1 MLLAAEE
8 LMAARYQM
16 ALSLGF
22 HIVLSCFGVAL
33 PALIY
38 VLHRR
43 GLRHEDADVRSD
55 SLALAK
61 KWAKVSAVLFAV
73 GAVSGTVL
81 SFELGLLFPGMME
94 EFGDVIGLPFALEGI
109 AFFLEAIF
117 IGIYLYGWDRL
128 PPKLHLRVLIPI
140 IASGAFGTFCIIAVN
155 AFMNNP
161 AGFSRDT
168 NGEIIDVDPLAA
180 MFNNAVWGQA
190 IHMFVATYA
199 VTGFLVASVYA
210 VGMRKGRLDQRHRT
224 GFLVAFAFATIAAFA
239 QPVIGHFTGQRLAE
253 DQPTKLAAFEL
264 AEESEDR
271 APLTI
276 GGLWIDGEKR
286 FGIEIPYAG
295 SIASGN
301 SLNQVVPGVND
312 FPADELP
319 PLNVTHVAFQTMV
332 GAGTA
337 MVGIAAWFW
346 WRRRR
351 VGDAVFEEKWTMW
364 SIVAGGGLSV
374 LALEAGWTATE
385 VGRQPWIVYG
395 EMRTADA
402 VTSNSG
408 VWISLAAIVI
418 LYASMAALATKV
430 IRSMA
435 RRWRES
441 DDLDLPT
448 PYGPSE
454 LSPRRE
460 MASISGEDDCRGVE

>member
-1 MLLAAEE
+1 MLLAADE

-16 ALSLGF
+16 AFSLGF

-43 GLRHEDADVRSD
+43 GLKHDDQDA
-55 SLALAK
+55 LLLAK

-94 EFGDVIGLPFALEGI
+94 DFGDVIGLPFALEGI

-128 PPKLHLRVLIPI
+128 PPKVHLNVLVPI

-161 AGFSRDT
+161 AGFSRDPVS
-168 NGEIIDVDPLAA
+168 GEITDVEPLAA

-199 VTGFLVASVYA
+199 VTGFLVAAVYA
-210 VGMRKGRLDQRHRT
+210 IGMRKGRLDRSHRM

-239 QPVIGHFTGQRLAE
+239 QPVVGHFTGQRLAE
-253 DQPTKLAAFEL
+253 DQPSKLAAFEL
-264 AEESEDR
+264 NTVAEDH
-271 APLTI
+271 APLTV
-276 GGLWIDGEKR
+276 GGIWIDDEKR
-286 FGIEIPYAG
+286 YGIEIPWLG
-295 SIASGN
+295 SLATGN
-301 SLNQVVPGVND
+301 SLSQVVPSIYD
-312 FPADELP
+312 IPEDERP
-319 PLNVTHVAFQTMV
+319 PINVTHFAFQAMV

-351 VGDAVFEEKWTMW
+351 IGDAVFAEKWTMR
-364 SIVAGGGLSV
+364 SIIVGAGLAV

-402 VTSNSG
+402 VTQNSG
-408 VWISLAAIVI
+408 VWISLTAIII
-418 LYASMAALATKV
+418 LYASMAYMATRV
-430 IRSMA
+430 IRGMT

-441 DDLDLPT
+441 DEIDLPT
-448 PYGPSE
+448 PYGPSVE
-454 LSPRRE
+454 RE
-460 MASISGEDDCRGVE
+460 HPVSASKGGD

>member
-1 MLLAAEE
+1 MLIAAEEVASE

-43 GLRHEDADVRSD
+43 GLKHNDADA
-55 SLALAK
+55 LALAK

-81 SFELGLLFPGMME
+81 SFELGLLFPGMMA

-128 PPKLHLRVLIPI
+128 PPKVHLRVLIPI

-161 AGFSRDT
+161 AGFSRDA
-168 NGEIIDVDPLAA
+168 NGDIVDVDPLAA

-190 IHMFVATYA
+190 LHMFVATYA
-199 VTGFLVASVYA
+199 VTGFLVAAVYA
-210 VGMRKGRLDQRHRT
+210 VGMRKGRIDRRHKM
-224 GFLVAFAFATIAAFA
+224 GFLVAFTFATLAAFT

-253 DQPTKLAAFEL
+253 DQPSKLAAFEL
-264 AEESEDR
+264 AEESEDH
-271 APLTI
+271 APLTV

-286 FGIEIPYAG
+286 YGIDIPWLG
-295 SIASGN
+295 SLATGN
-301 SLNQVVPGVND
+301 SLSQVVPGID
-312 FPADELP
+312 AIPEDERP
-319 PLNVTHVAFQTMV
+319 PINVTRTAFQLMV
-332 GAGTA
+332 GSGTA
-337 MVGIAAWFW
+337 MVAIAGWFW

-351 VGDAVFEEKWTMW
+351 VGDAVFSEKWTMRA
-364 SIVAGGGLSV
+364 VVVGAGLSV

-395 EMRTADA
+395 EMRTVDA
-402 VTSNSG
+402 VTQNSG
-408 VWISLAAIVI
+408 VWISLTAIVL
-418 LYASMAALATKV
+418 LYASMATVATKV
-430 IRSMA
+430 IRGMA

-454 LSPRRE
+454 LDVAQAARAGSSEGP
-460 MASISGEDDCRGVE
+460 

>member
-1 MLLAAEE
+1 MLIAAQDVAGE

-43 GLRHEDADVRSD
+43 GLKHPDPEVAAD

-128 PPKLHLRVLIPI
+128 PPKVHLRVLIPI

-161 AGFSRDT
+161 AGFSRDA
-168 NGEIIDVDPLAA
+168 NGDVVDVDPLAA

-199 VTGFLVASVYA
+199 VTGFLVAAVYA
-210 VGMRKGRLDQRHRT
+210 VGMRKGRVDRRHKM
-224 GFLVAFAFATIAAFA
+224 GFLVAFSFATIAAFT

-253 DQPTKLAAFEL
+253 DQPAKLAAFEL

-271 APLTI
+271 APLTV
-276 GGLWIDGEKR
+276 GGLWIDGEK
-286 FGIEIPYAG
+286 FFAIEIPYAG

-301 SLNQVVPGVND
+301 SLNQVVPGIND
-312 FPADELP
+312 IPEDERP
-319 PLNVTHVAFQTMV
+319 PINVTHIAFQTMV
-332 GAGTA
+332 AAGTA
-337 MVGIAAWFW
+337 MAGIAALFW
-346 WRRRR
+346 WRRWR
-351 VGDAVFEEKWTMW
+351 VGDAVFTEKWTLRAV
-364 SIVAGGGLSV
+364 IAGGGLSV
-374 LALEAGWTATE
+374 LALESGWTATE

-402 VTSNSG
+402 VTQNSG
-408 VWISLAAIVI
+408 VWISLTAIVI
-418 LYASMAALATKV
+418 LYASMAFVATKV
-430 IRSMA
+430 IRGMA

-454 LSPRRE
+454 LGRHDE
-460 MASISGEDDCRGVE
+460 MVSVMGERD

>member
-1 MLLAAEE
+1 MLFAADE

-16 ALSLGF
+16 AFSLGF

-43 GLRHEDADVRSD
+43 GLRHDDHDALV
-55 SLALAK
+55 LAK

-128 PPKLHLRVLIPI
+128 PPKVHLNVLIPI
-140 IASGAFGTFCIIAVN
+140 IASGAFGTFCIISVN

-161 AGFSRDT
+161 AGFSRDPVT
-168 NGEIIDVDPLAA
+168 GAVTDVEPLAA

-199 VTGFLVASVYA
+199 VTGFLVAAVYA
-210 VGMRKGRLDQRHRT
+210 VGMRRGRLDRPHRL
-224 GFLVAFAFATIAAFA
+224 GFMVAFTFATAAAFT
-239 QPVIGHFTGQRLAE
+239 QPIIGHFTGQRLPE
-253 DQPTKLAAFEL
+253 DQPAKVAAFEL
-264 AEESEDR
+264 SDEREDH

-286 FGIEIPYAG
+286 FGIEIPWLG
-295 SIASGN
+295 SIATGTSP
-301 SLNQVVPGVND
+301 NQIVPSIND
-312 FPADELP
+312 FPEDELP
-319 PLNVTHVAFQTMV
+319 PINVTHIAFQLMIA
-332 GAGTA
+332 AGTA

-346 WRRRR
+346 WRRRK
-351 VGDAVFEEKWTMW
+351 VGDDVFTEKWTMR
-364 SIVAGGGLSV
+364 SIVVGGGLSV

-385 VGRQPWIVYG
+385 VGRQPWVVY
-395 EMRTADA
+395 EELRTADA
-402 VTSNSG
+402 VTQNSG
-408 VWISLAAIVI
+408 VWISLTAIIV
-418 LYASMAALATKV
+418 LYASMAYLATRV
-430 IRSMA
+430 IRGMT
-435 RRWRES
+435 RRWRDS
-441 DDLDLPT
+441 DEIDLPT
-448 PYGPSE
+448 PYGPSVEE
-454 LSPRRE
+454 LHAVAAPRR
-460 MASISGEDDCRGVE
+460 DR

>member
-1 MLLAAEE
+1 MLLAANE

-43 GLRHEDADVRSD
+43 GLKHDDHDA
-55 SLALAK
+55 LLLAK

-94 EFGDVIGLPFALEGI
+94 EYGDVIGLPFALEGI

-128 PPKLHLRVLIPI
+128 PPKVHLNVLIPI

-161 AGFSRDT
+161 AGFSRDPAT
-168 NGEIIDVDPLAA
+168 GDIVDVDPLAA

-199 VTGFLVASVYA
+199 VTGFLVAAVYA
-210 VGMRKGRLDQRHRT
+210 VGMRKGRIDRSHRI
-224 GFLVAFAFATIAAFA
+224 GFLTAFAFATIAALT

-253 DQPTKLAAFEL
+253 DQPSKLAAFEL

-271 APLTI
+271 APLTV

-286 FGIEIPYAG
+286 FAIEIPLLG

-301 SLNQVVPGVND
+301 SLNQVVPGLD
-312 FPADELP
+312 DIPLDEQP
-319 PLNVTHVAFQTMV
+319 PVNVTHLAFQAMV

-337 MVGIAAWFW
+337 MAGIAVWFW

-351 VGDAVFEEKWTMW
+351 VGDEVFGEKWTMR
-364 SIVAGGGLSV
+364 SIVVGAGLAV

-385 VGRQPWIVYG
+385 VGRQPWVVYG
-395 EMRTADA
+395 ELRTADA
-402 VTSNSG
+402 VTQNSG
-408 VWISLAAIVI
+408 VWISLTAIVL
-418 LYASMAALATKV
+418 LYASMGLLATRV
-430 IRSMA
+430 IRGMT
-435 RRWRES
+435 RRWRET
-441 DDLDLPT
+441 DEVDLPT

-454 LSPRRE
+454 LDRD
-460 MASISGEDDCRGVE
+460 GETAEVG

>member
-1 MLLAAEE
+1 MLIAAQDVAGE

-16 ALSLGF
+16 AISLGF

-43 GLRHEDADVRSD
+43 GLTHPDPGVAADSMV
-55 SLALAK
+55 LAK

-117 IGIYLYGWDRL
+117 IGIYLYGWGRI

-155 AFMNNP
+155 AFMNSP
-161 AGFSRDT
+161 AGFSRDA
-168 NGEIIDVDPLAA
+168 NGDIVEVDPLAA

-190 IHMFVATYA
+190 AHMFVATYA
-199 VTGFLVASVYA
+199 VTGFLVAAVYA
-210 VGMRKGRLDQRHRT
+210 SAMRKGRIDRQHKL

-253 DQPTKLAAFEL
+253 DQPSKLAAFEL
-264 AEESEDR
+264 SEESEDR
-271 APLTI
+271 APLTV

-286 FGIEIPYAG
+286 FAIEIPYAG
-295 SIASGN
+295 SIAAGN
-301 SLNQVVPGVND
+301 SLNQVVPGIEDIPV
-312 FPADELP
+312 DERP
-319 PLNVTHVAFQTMV
+319 PLNVTHIAFQLMV
-332 GAGTA
+332 WAGTA
-337 MVGIAAWFW
+337 MVAIAGWFW
-346 WRRRR
+346 WRRWR
-351 VGDAVFEEKWTMW
+351 VGDDVFAEKWTMW
-364 SIVAGGGLSV
+364 SVVAGGGLSV

-402 VTSNSG
+402 VTQNSG
-408 VWISLAAIVI
+408 VWISLTVIIV
-418 LYASMAALATKV
+418 LYASMGYIATRV
-430 IRSMA
+430 IRGMA

-441 DDLDLPT
+441 NLLDLPT
-448 PYGPSE
+448 PYGPLPPEPVRESE
-454 LSPRRE
+454 STW
-460 MASISGEDDCRGVE
+460 S

>member
-1 MLLAAEE
+1 MLLAADE

-16 ALSLGF
+16 AFSLGF

-43 GLRHEDADVRSD
+43 GLKHDDHDALV
-55 SLALAK
+55 LAK

-94 EFGDVIGLPFALEGI
+94 QFGDVIGLPFALEGI

-128 PPKLHLRVLIPI
+128 PPKVHLNVLIPI
-140 IASGAFGTFCIIAVN
+140 IASGAFGTFCIISVN

-161 AGFSRDT
+161 AGFTRDPVT
-168 NGEIIDVDPLAA
+168 GEITDVEPLAA

-190 IHMFVATYA
+190 IHMFLATYA
-199 VTGFLVASVYA
+199 VTGFLVAAVYA
-210 VGMRKGRLDQRHRT
+210 VGMRKGRHDRPHRL
-224 GFLVAFAFATIAAFA
+224 GFLVAFAFATIAAVA
-239 QPVIGHFTGQRLAE
+239 QPVVGHFTGQRLPE
-253 DQPTKLAAFEL
+253 DQPAKVAAFEL
-264 AEESEDR
+264 SDEREDR

-286 FGIEIPYAG
+286 FGLEIPWLG
-295 SIASGN
+295 SIATGTSP
-301 SLNQVVPGVND
+301 NQVVPSITD
-312 FPADELP
+312 FPEDERP
-319 PLNVTHVAFQTMV
+319 PINVTHIAFQLMV
-332 GAGTA
+332 GAGTT

-346 WRRRR
+346 WRRRK
-351 VGDAVFEEKWTMW
+351 VGDAVFSEKWTMR
-364 SIVAGGGLSV
+364 SIVAGGALSV

-385 VGRQPWIVYG
+385 VGRQPWVVY
-395 EMRTADA
+395 EELRTADA
-402 VTSNSG
+402 VTQNSG
-408 VWISLAAIVI
+408 VWISLTAIVV
-418 LYASMAALATKV
+418 LYASMAYLATKV
-430 IRSMA
+430 IRGMT

-441 DDLDLPT
+441 DEIDLPT
-448 PYGPSE
+448 PYGPS
-454 LSPRRE
+454 
-460 MASISGEDDCRGVE
+460 VEEADTVAAVGGTR

>member
-1 MLLAAEE
+1 MLIAAQDVAGE

-43 GLRHEDADVRSD
+43 GLKHGDQD

-128 PPKLHLRVLIPI
+128 PPKVHLRVLIPI

-161 AGFSRDT
+161 AGFSRDS
-168 NGEIIDVDPLAA
+168 NGDVVDVDPLAA

-190 IHMFVATYA
+190 AHMFVATYA
-199 VTGFLVASVYA
+199 VTGFLVAAVYA
-210 VGMRKGRLDQRHRT
+210 VGMRRGRLDARHKT

-253 DQPTKLAAFEL
+253 DQPSKLAAFEL
-264 AEESEDR
+264 AEDSRDR
-271 APLTI
+271 APLTV

-286 FGIEIPYAG
+286 FAIEVPYAG

-301 SLNQVVPGVND
+301 SLNQVVPGID
-312 FPADELP
+312 DIPEDERP
-319 PLNVTHVAFQTMV
+319 PLNVTHIAFQMMV
-332 GAGTA
+332 AAGTA
-337 MVGIAAWFW
+337 MAGIAGVFW
-346 WRRRR
+346 WRRWR
-351 VGDAVFEEKWTMW
+351 VGDDVFTEKWTMW
-364 SIVAGGGLSV
+364 SVVAGGALSV

-395 EMRTADA
+395 ELRTEDA
-402 VTSNSG
+402 VTQNSG
-408 VWISLAAIVI
+408 VWISLTAIVI
-418 LYASMAALATKV
+418 LYASMALVATKV
-430 IRSMA
+430 IRGMA

-454 LSPRRE
+454 LDGARE
-460 MASISGEDDCRGVE
+460 TASAVGGRAGGAD

>member
-1 MLLAAEE
+1 MLIAAQDVAGE

-43 GLRHEDADVRSD
+43 GLKHGDADALV
-55 SLALAK
+55 LAK

-128 PPKLHLRVLIPI
+128 PPKVHLRVLIPI
-140 IASGAFGTFCIIAVN
+140 IGSGAFGTFCIIAVN

-161 AGFSRDT
+161 AGFSRDADG
-168 NGEIIDVDPLAA
+168 NVVDVDPLAA

-190 IHMFVATYA
+190 VHMFVATYA
-199 VTGFLVASVYA
+199 VAGFLVAAVYA
-210 VGMRKGRLDQRHRT
+210 VGMRKGRLDRQHRV
-224 GFLVAFAFATIAAFA
+224 GFLVAFSFATIAAFS
-239 QPVIGHFTGQRLAE
+239 QPMIGHFAGQRLAE
-253 DQPTKLAAFEL
+253 DQPSKLAAFEL

-271 APLTI
+271 APLTV

-301 SLNQVVPGVND
+301 SLNQVVPGIND
-312 FPADELP
+312 IPEDERP
-319 PLNVTHVAFQTMV
+319 PINVTHIAFQTMV
-332 GAGTA
+332 AAGTA
-337 MVGIAAWFW
+337 MAAIAALFW
-346 WRRRR
+346 WRRWR
-351 VGDAVFEEKWTMW
+351 VGDAVFTEKWTMW
-364 SIVAGGGLSV
+364 SVVAGGGLSV

-402 VTSNSG
+402 VTQNSG
-408 VWISLAAIVI
+408 VWISLACIVV
-418 LYASMAALATKV
+418 LYASMAFVATKV
-430 IRSMA
+430 IRGMA

-454 LSPRRE
+454 LERE
-460 MASISGEDDCRGVE
+460 PVAAGLHSD

>member
-1 MLLAAEE
+1 MFIAADE

-16 ALSLGF
+16 AFSLGF

-43 GLRHEDADVRSD
+43 GLKYDDQDALV
-55 SLALAK
+55 LAK

-94 EFGDVIGLPFALEGI
+94 QFGDVIGLPFALEGI

-128 PPKLHLRVLIPI
+128 PPRVHLRVLIPI
-140 IASGAFGTFCIIAVN
+140 IASGAFGTFCIVAVN

-161 AGFSRDT
+161 AGFSRDPST
-168 NGEIIDVDPLAA
+168 GEIIDVDPLAA

-190 IHMFVATYA
+190 LHMFVATYA
-199 VTGFLVASVYA
+199 VTGFLVAAVYA
-210 VGMRKGRLDQRHRT
+210 VGMRKGRLDRRHRL
-224 GFLVAFAFATIAAFA
+224 GFMVAFSFATIAAFT

-253 DQPTKLAAFEL
+253 DQPSKLAAMEL
-264 AEESEDR
+264 STEAEDH

-276 GGLWIDGEKR
+276 GGLWIDGEIWG
-286 FGIEIPYAG
+286 GIEIPWLG
-295 SIASGN
+295 SIATGN
-301 SLNQVVPGVND
+301 SLSQVVPSIYD
-312 FPADELP
+312 IPEDDRP
-319 PLNVTHVAFQTMV
+319 PINVTHIAFQSMV

-337 MVGIAAWFW
+337 MAAIAAWLW
-346 WRRRR
+346 WRRRK
-351 VGDAVFEEKWTMW
+351 VGDDVFTEKWTMR
-364 SIVAGGGLSV
+364 SVVVGGGLAV
-374 LALEAGWTATE
+374 LALEAGWTSTE
-385 VGRQPWIVYG
+385 VGRQPWIVY
-395 EMRTADA
+395 EELRTADA
-402 VTSNSG
+402 VTQNSG
-408 VWISLAAIVI
+408 VWISLTAIVV
-418 LYASMAALATKV
+418 LYTSMGLLAAKV
-430 IRSMA
+430 IRGMA

-441 DDLDLPT
+441 EDIDLPT

-454 LSPRRE
+454 HE
-460 MASISGEDDCRGVE
+460 VAAAADFAAAIGVDDGTQ

>member
-1 MLLAAEE
+1 MLIAAEE
-8 LMAARYQM
+8 VASELIAARYQM

-43 GLRHEDADVRSD
+43 GLRHDDADA
-55 SLALAK
+55 LALAK

-128 PPKLHLRVLIPI
+128 PPKVHLRVLIPI
-140 IASGAFGTFCIIAVN
+140 IGSGAFGTFCIIAVN

-161 AGFSRDT
+161 AGFSRDA
-168 NGEIIDVDPLAA
+168 NGDIIDVDPLAA

-190 IHMFVATYA
+190 VHMFVATYA
-199 VTGFLVASVYA
+199 VAGFLVAAVYA
-210 VGMRKGRLDQRHRT
+210 VGMRKGRLDRRHKM
-224 GFLVAFAFATIAAFA
+224 GFMVAFAFATIAAFT

-253 DQPTKLAAFEL
+253 DQPSKLAAFEL

-271 APLTI
+271 APLTV

-286 FGIEIPYAG
+286 YAIEIPWAG

-301 SLNQVVPGVND
+301 SLNQVVPGIND
-312 FPADELP
+312 IPEDERP
-319 PLNVTHVAFQTMV
+319 PINVTHIAFQLMV

-337 MVGIAAWFW
+337 MAGIAAWFW
-346 WRRRR
+346 WRYRR
-351 VGDAVFEEKWTMW
+351 VGDDVFTEKWTMW

-402 VTSNSG
+402 VTQNSG
-408 VWISLAAIVI
+408 VWISLTAIVI
-418 LYASMAALATKV
+418 LYLSMAVVATKV
-430 IRSMA
+430 IRGMA

-441 DDLDLPT
+441 DDVDLPT

-454 LSPRRE
+454 LDHNRE
-460 MASISGEDDCRGVE
+460 LAAANDAAGSGD